1 MPVLN
6 STPSSSA
13 WRMRYVA
20 KLSDSSEKLLV
31 LEGCETYSRKGKP
44 KPSLAPASDE
54 MISRS
59 ARGTN
64 LSAKGPLAT
73 ACDKIGSVQVTQDPI
88 TSAAKKVS
96 LGTVTRMH
104 KLVQIH
110 MIVIT
115 GRRQIAI
122 SFHRAC
128 WYLAGS
134 WNPAMTSCTPM
145 TILHMPYMMLSRIQ
159 YWGFVNSRSPA

>member
-1 MPVLN
+1 MADEVC
-6 STPSSSA
+6 SQTV
-13 WRMRYVA
+13 R
-20 KLSDSSEKLLV
+20 LV
-31 LEGCETYSRKGKP
+31 RKTNMQELCTTYRRKGKP

-88 TSAAKKVS
+88 TSAAKKES
-96 LGTVTRMH
+96 LGTVMRMH

-110 MIVIT
+110 MMVIT

-122 SFHRAC
+122 SFHRVC

-134 WNPAMTSCTPM
+134 WNPAMTSCTPI
-145 TILHMPYMMLSRIQ
+145 TIRHIPYRMLSRVQ
-159 YWGFVNSRSPA
+159 YWGFVNLCSPA